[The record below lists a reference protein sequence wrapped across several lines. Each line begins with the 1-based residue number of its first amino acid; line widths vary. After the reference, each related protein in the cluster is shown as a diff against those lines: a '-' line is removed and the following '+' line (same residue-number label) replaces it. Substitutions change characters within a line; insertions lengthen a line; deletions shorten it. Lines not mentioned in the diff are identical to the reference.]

1 MEKRIAS
8 FEKWKEDE
16 KSLNEEERSHLKEE
30 EKEKFVE
37 KFREKKK
44 VVVILMSNGEKL
56 MVYWFALIYKFDLVI
71 SKGFYHSQASLL
83 GLFWD
88 VRLSS
93 AHYSLILIAF
103 FSCTDKIRQSKQ

>member
-16 KSLNEEERSHLKEE
+16 VSMNEEERNHLKEE

-37 KFREKKK
+37 KFREKNK

-56 MVYWFALIYKFDLVI
+56 MVYWLP
-71 SKGFYHSQASLL
+71 
-83 GLFWD
+83 
-88 VRLSS
+88 
-93 AHYSLILIAF
+93 
-103 FSCTDKIRQSKQ
+103 